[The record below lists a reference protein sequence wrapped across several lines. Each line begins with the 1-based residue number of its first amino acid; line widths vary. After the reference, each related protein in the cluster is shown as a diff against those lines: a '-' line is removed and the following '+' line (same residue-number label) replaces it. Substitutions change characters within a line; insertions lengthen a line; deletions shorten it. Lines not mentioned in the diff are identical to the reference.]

1 MPGPVFGH
9 IPGYPVGSRFESRA
23 ELSESCVHR
32 HRQAGISGSAS
43 EGAHSIVLSGG
54 YEDDLDNGDEIVYT
68 GHGGRDQETNKQIA
82 DQNFSRWNRALAY
95 SSLNG
100 LPVRVVRGAGH
111 NSPFSPSTGYRYDGL
126 YLVDDYW
133 RDTGRSGFRIW
144 RYRLVELADQP
155 KQSNEGKS
163 ASEAEDAPS
172 EAPRR
177 STTVLRI
184 VRDTRQARRIKELYD
199 YRCQMCGIRL
209 EGLAGPYAEAA
220 HLRPLGAPHRGP
232 DTADNILC
240 LCPNHH
246 VLFDHGGVAIDENL
260 VLIGSEGWL
269 DVHPRHGISEE
280 HLRYRRQHYGVN
292 S

>member
-9 IPGYPVGSRFESRA
+9 ILGYPVGSRFESRA
-23 ELSESCVHR
+23 ELSESGVHR

-43 EGAHSIVLSGG
+43 EGADSIVLSGG

-100 LPVRVVRGAGH
+100 LPVRVVWGAGH

-163 ASEAEDAPS
+163 ASEAEDAPA

-184 VRDTRQARRIKELYD
+184 I
-199 YRCQMCGIRL
+199 
-209 EGLAGPYAEAA
+209 
-220 HLRPLGAPHRGP
+220 
-232 DTADNILC
+232 
-240 LCPNHH
+240 
-246 VLFDHGGVAIDENL
+246 
-260 VLIGSEGWL
+260 
-269 DVHPRHGISEE
+269 
-280 HLRYRRQHYGVN
+280 
-292 S
+292 